1 MGKFVQA
8 KIEVQTEEVTRLE
21 TEVERL
27 NTQLLEKN
35 KRNRGFTLK
44 LNGILRTYKEALL
57 KKKQRDLLLK
67 FKNSQK
73 VS

>member
-8 KIEVQTEEVTRLE
+8 KLEVQTEEVKRLE

-27 NTQLLEKN
+27 NTQLLDKN
-35 KRNRGFTLK
+35 KRNRGYTLK
-44 LNGILRTYKEALL
+44 LNGILRTYKETLL

-73 VS
+73 VD

>member
-8 KIEVQTEEVTRLE
+8 KLEVQTEEVKRLE

-27 NTQLLEKN
+27 NTQLLDKN
-35 KRNRGFTLK
+35 KRNRGYTLK
-44 LNGILRTYKEALL
+44 LNGILRTYKETLL